1 MLPGAGK
8 GVIKMKFLQ
17 TAGVIWN
24 GHVRVLQLG
33 MVLEEWK
40 STTFEFEKF
49 CDSWIWQ
56 FTNENFTPK
65 SKIRLKLQ
73 KGG

>member
-40 STTFEFEKF
+40 STAFEFEKF
-49 CDSWIWQ
+49 YWTMIHEFGDLLM
-56 FTNENFTPK
+56 
-65 SKIRLKLQ
+65 KISL
-73 KGG
+73 